1 MAKITLKGLQG
12 LRQRLGAR
20 FKIAINKTLRDK
32 QLREDIGKIVES
44 DIRETFKK
52 IPSQATVKIR
62 EYYEKYNPTHPAYSR
77 NRINITFTG
86 ELLADLIK
94 NVKADTTRI
103 AFIVEH
109 SDKKH
114 KLYKLAPKSDLK
126 RKVTR
131 KPRSRA
137 TYKEI
142 QGYLAKLGYDYLE
155 ISPNAADKIT
165 DRLREVLLKNVID
178 VT

>member
-12 LRQRLGAR
+12 LRQKLGSR

-32 QLREDIGKIVES
+32 QLRQKIGEIVES
-44 DIRETFKK
+44 DIRETFKA
-52 IPSQATVKIR
+52 IPAPATKQIR

-77 NRINITFTG
+77 NKINITFTG
-86 ELLADLIK
+86 ELLRDLIT

-109 SDKKH
+109 SNKKH
-114 KLYKLAPKSDLK
+114 KLYKLSPKSDLK
-126 RKVTR
+126 RKVNR
-131 KPRSRA
+131 KPRTRA
-137 TYKEI
+137 TYREI

-155 ISPNAADKIT
+155 ITPTAADKIT
-165 DRLREVLLKNVID
+165 DTLREVLLKNVLD
-178 VT
+178 VR